1 MAFDDIIIRMKK
13 GDKKA
18 FNTMYLAFRPA
29 FLAFFSSKYSL
40 EKEVCFDLYQQTMLQ
55 VYENI
60 LQGKL
65 DDIQSTLKTYVFGV
79 GKNISSNESRYK
91 KVRINHKDSVRD
103 YIVQTQVEYTEVD
116 KELIKRV
123 MKKIKEMKEVC
134 QKLLIGYYVENK
146 KTIELQYE
154 LKFSSEQG
162 VRTQKS
168 RCLNYLRKMIKN

>member
-1 MAFDDIIIRMKK
+1 MAFDDIIKRVKN

-18 FNTMYLAFRPA
+18 FNTMYLAFRDG
-29 FLAFFSSKYSL
+29 FISFFTSKYALDKAS
-40 EKEVCFDLYQQTMLQ
+40 CCDLYQQTMLQ

-60 LQGKL
+60 MMGKL
-65 DDIQSTLKTYVFGV
+65 DEIQSTLKTYVFGV

-103 YIVQTQVEYTEVD
+103 YIIQTQVEYSEVD

-134 QKLLIGYYVENK
+134 QKILLGYYVENK

-154 LKFSSEQG
+154 LDFSSEQG

-168 RCLNYLRKMIKN
+168 RCLSYLRKMIKN

>member
-1 MAFDDIIIRMKK
+1 MAFDDIIKRIKD

-18 FNTMYLAFRPA
+18 FNTMYLAFRDG
-29 FLAFFSSKYSL
+29 FLSFFTSKYSL
-40 EKEVCFDLYQQTMLQ
+40 DREACGDLYQQTMLQ

-60 LQGKL
+60 MIGKL

-116 KELIKRV
+116 KEMIKRV
-123 MKKIKEMKEVC
+123 MKKIKEMKDVC
-134 QKLLIGYYVENK
+134 RKLLIGYYVENK

-168 RCLNYLRKMIKN
+168 RCLTYLRKMIKN